1 MLSGFPK
8 LNCGYLLPER
18 TFTRVSLLTPWCWC
32 WCWRLAVVNTLN
44 QKQFPFNVFLL
55 CKQTNKMN
63 SFNLVAAEMSID
75 FLYSDHSDVAS

>member
-18 TFTRVSLLTPWCWC
+18 TFTRVSLPTPWC
-32 WCWRLAVVNTLN
+32 WCWRLAVCKYAKPKAISFQCVC
-44 QKQFPFNVFLL
+44 LL